1 MTKDKLKRLGERA
14 IACRGWHWMAGM
26 MTLDGELAVYATP
39 PGSEWVGPPMVDLW
53 SAGGSVEAVQTG
65 GSRVV
70 LPNLVH
76 PTTSGAMLALVR
88 AAWKDDTLSAT
99 FWEGEDD
106 GVAGGWDITAG
117 DFSILGVQVA
127 TEAEAL
133 LLALEFAPGFEP

>member
-1 MTKDKLKRLGERA
+1 MTKDKLKRLGKRA

-39 PGSEWVGPPMVDLW
+39 PGSEDQGPHLVQVFDERIERLRGVWLHKEQILPDL
-53 SAGGSVEAVQTG
+53 SYPST
-65 GSRVV
+65 
-70 LPNLVH
+70 L
-76 PTTSGAMLALVR
+76 GALLALVR
-88 AAWKDDTLSAT
+88 AAWKDDGLSAT

-106 GVAGGWDITAG
+106 GVAGGWDITDG
-117 DFSILGVQVA
+117 DISVLGVQVA